1 MREWEADDN
10 YRSFR
15 KLVNGFSPVND
26 AAERAVK
33 FASDFNG
40 RITRNAEQ
48 HAGMLQGIEMHR
60 RLRPKAT
67 KK

>member
-1 MREWEADDN
+1 MV
-10 YRSFR
+10 R
-15 KLVNGFSPVND
+15 KGGVSSSNPGNPVND

-40 RITRNAEQ
+40 KVMRDEKQHAAMLQEIEQ
-48 HAGMLQGIEMHR
+48 HCRQA
-60 RLRPKAT
+60 PKPT

>member
-1 MREWEADDN
+1 M
-10 YRSFR
+10 
-15 KLVNGFSPVND
+15 VNGFSPMND

-40 RITRNAEQ
+40 KITRSDKQ
-48 HAGMLQGIEMHR
+48 HAGMLQGIDQNREVQSK
-60 RLRPKAT
+60 PT